1 MHATPVSPPL
11 KFEDMHRGFRDGG
24 EDAAVIK
31 KEVLGAEEE
40 LNEPEKDG
48 DVMELSDTEED
59 SAPRIVAPDPGAPTD
74 QEIEDHRIDHIP
86 YRCWCDHCVRGRG
99 TGEQHRGG
107 RARPSRHLPLTTC
120 S

>member
-1 MHATPVSPPL
+1 MT
-11 KFEDMHRGFRDGG
+11 
-24 EDAAVIK
+24 VIK

-86 YRCWCDHCVRGRG
+86 YRCWCEHCVRGRG

-107 RARPSRHLPLTTC
+107 PCTAISTFAFDYLFVTKQGVKTRLELRDAEILLKILVA
-120 S
+120 